1 MRQSLKG
8 KTMSTSTSVRGK
20 RTTDAQEGNPLSRSS
35 VRSKRGIDVLHDP
48 SINKSTGFTEAE
60 RQALGLVG
68 LVPDVTESMETQLTR
83 VLLQL
88 KSKATDLER
97 FIALMNLLDT
107 NETLFYR
114 TLMSDPARFL
124 EIVYDPTI
132 AEACLKFDHIF
143 RRPHGMY
150 LSMTRKGHVREVLR
164 NWPVQD
170 VRFICVTNGGR
181 ILGLGD
187 LGANG
192 MGIPIGK
199 LQLYTAAAGV
209 PPEGLLPL
217 YLDAGTNNETYLRD
231 PLYVGL
237 RQRRPSTEELYAF
250 VDEFV
255 EAVQEVYPNCC
266 IHFEDW
272 TGADAIALLARYRDE
287 VCCYNDDIQGT
298 AGVVLAGLINALKIT
313 GGRLQDQRILFL
325 GAGSAAIGLADLFV
339 SALGQQGV
347 APDVARQQ
355 VRMFDTQGLVV
366 AGRPGLAP
374 HKLPY
379 AHKLP
384 PSKPFNP
391 LDLASEHPQIA
402 LAIED
407 FKPTALIGVS
417 TVGKLF
423 SQEVVAA
430 MARHNARPIIFALS
444 NPIDKHECLPKDAYA
459 WSRGKAVYAGGVQF
473 PPVHQGGQTFLPS
486 QANNLYI
493 FPAVGMAI
501 YATNAKR
508 VTNAMFIEAAHAV
521 ADQVTAEQLKL
532 GMLFPPQSNIL
543 EVEIKTAARVAKLV
557 FDSNLARVA
566 RPADFE
572 AFIRSHVYKPEYG
585 SLI

>member
-1 MRQSLKG
+1 M
-8 KTMSTSTSVRGK
+8 TTATSIRDKRGAETTSRETNSPSAEVASAVG
-20 RTTDAQEGNPLSRSS
+20 
-35 VRSKRGIDVLHDP
+35 KRGIDILHDP
-48 SINKSTGFTEAE
+48 VLNKATAYTEAE

-68 LVPDVTESMETQLTR
+68 LVPDVTESEDLQLRR
-83 VLLQL
+83 VLQQL
-88 KSKATDLER
+88 GHKTTDLDR
-97 FIALMNLLDT
+97 FIYLVNLLD
-107 NETLFYR
+107 NDETLFYR

-124 EIVYDPTI
+124 PIVYDPTI
-132 AEACLKFDHIF
+132 AEACLKFGHIY
-143 RRPHGMY
+143 RRARGMY
-150 LSMTRKGHVREVLR
+150 LSITRKGHVKVVLR
-164 NWPVQD
+164 NWPVKD
-170 VRFICVTNGGR
+170 VRVICVTDGGR

-209 PPEGLLPL
+209 PPQGLLPM
-217 YLDAGTNNETYLRD
+217 YLDAGTNNQTYLND
-231 PLYVGL
+231 PLYLGL
-237 RQRRPSTEELYAF
+237 RRPRPSTAELYAF

-255 EAVQEVYPNCC
+255 EAVQEVFPNCC

-272 TGADAIALLARYRDE
+272 TGADAVALLARYRNN
-287 VCCYNDDIQGT
+287 VSCYNDDIQGT

-313 GGRLQDQRILFL
+313 GGQLKEQRILFL

-347 APDVARQQ
+347 APEAGRQK

-366 AGRPGLAP
+366 AGRPGLAA
-374 HKLPY
+374 HKQPY

-384 PSKPFNP
+384 ASKPFDH
-391 LDLASEHPQIA
+391 LDLASEHPQIVA
-402 LAIED
+402 AIED

-423 SQEVVAA
+423 SREVVEA
-430 MARHNARPIIFALS
+430 MSRHNERTIIFALS
-444 NPIDKHECLPKDAYA
+444 NPIDKHECLPEEAYA
-459 WSRGKAVYAGGVQF
+459 WSKGKAVYAGGVQF
-473 PPVHQGGQTFLPS
+473 PPVHLDGQTYLPS

-508 VTNAMFIEAAHAV
+508 VTDEMFIEAAHAV
-521 ADQVTAEQLKL
+521 ADQVTPAQLKL

-543 EVEIKTAARVAKLV
+543 ETEIKTAARVARVV
-557 FDSNLARVA
+557 FDSNLAGVE
-566 RPADFE
+566 RPDDCE
-572 AFIRSHVYKPEYG
+572 AFIRSHLYKPEYRNVA
-585 SLI
+585 S